1 MSKLEMGSIVSVSN
15 ILNLSI
21 MASTNNSQSSHSS
34 PFIQSHSASLRI
46 WHWLTFLFITAS
58 IVTVLVN
65 STLLSPRDNVKM
77 VQEQLEQKGLTAT
90 EDQAFAVSHEYEDKM
105 WEVHK
110 LIGYG
115 LAFLLVARIAIE
127 FTQPEDEKLKTKM
140 KKIQELRALQN
151 SNLPE
156 YNHFLWVRIAYTIFF
171 LILFCLAATGLSMAF
186 GRNLGIPREIYGSI
200 KKVHEIMQ
208 YFMYAFV
215 LVHLAGVIRAET
227 GKFRGIVSAMIHGN
241 R

>member
-1 MSKLEMGSIVSVSN
+1 
-15 ILNLSI
+15 
-21 MASTNNSQSSHSS
+21 MASTITPSTTHS
-34 PFIQSHSASLRI
+34 PFIQQHSASLRI

-77 VQEQLEQKGLTAT
+77 VQEQLAQKGLTVT

-110 LIGYG
+110 YIGFG
-115 LAFLLVARIAIE
+115 LAILLLARIVIE

-140 KKIQELRALQN
+140 KKIQELRALKD
-151 SNLPE
+151 SNLAE

-171 LILFCLAATGLSMAF
+171 VILFCLAVTGLGMAF
-186 GRNLGIPREIYGSI
+186 GRDLGIPREIYGSL
-200 KKVHEIMQ
+200 KEVHEIMQ

-215 LVHLAGVIRAET
+215 FIHLAGVIRAET
-227 GKFRGIVSAMIHGN
+227 GKFRGIVSGMIHGN
-241 R
+241 RL